1 MNHNQLPGN
10 QAPYKL
16 DAGEGL
22 RYAFGGHLATVVARH
37 EDLGIPMAG
46 AILTGAK
53 GATFPVHRHA
63 RTHEA
68 FIVVE
73 GVVSLILGEQT
84 FQLFPGDYVNIP
96 PDTPHGWS
104 YLDYHGKLYGW
115 TFTGNANQIYQ
126 RIGEPFAAKVYR
138 ESTEEPD
145 WTKLDEALDIEFIRG
160 HNSGSGYAEKLN
172 SLPEGNVPYVLA
184 AGEGERLLAAD
195 QLFTFLG
202 DQRHTGGVFMT
213 IMNEGAAGEAIP
225 PHYHEHVTE
234 TFFCITGALKM
245 FVDGEYVTLYPGD
258 YVHVPPKAVHSYQI
272 VRNDTRFLGY
282 LSPGFFDSFFRYL
295 GVPYEGYIYPPVP
308 PPFDFSR
315 VLQHLGE
322 LDLKLMGKPGAP
334 PAQGRG

>member
-22 RYAFGGHLATVVARH
+22 RYAFGGHLATVIARH

-96 PDTPHGWS
+96 PGTPHGWS

-115 TFTGNANQIYQ
+115 TFTGNANQIYE

-145 WTKLDEALDIEFIRG
+145 WSKLD
-160 HNSGSGYAEKLN
+160 
-172 SLPEGNVPYVLA
+172 
-184 AGEGERLLAAD
+184 AD
-195 QLFTFLG
+195 
-202 DQRHTGGVFMT
+202 
-213 IMNEGAAGEAIP
+213 
-225 PHYHEHVTE
+225 
-234 TFFCITGALKM
+234 
-245 FVDGEYVTLYPGD
+245 
-258 YVHVPPKAVHSYQI
+258 
-272 VRNDTRFLGY
+272 LGY
-282 LSPGFFDSFFRYL
+282 GIHPRPQFQ
-295 GVPYEGYIYPPVP
+295 V
-308 PPFDFSR
+308 R
-315 VLQHLGE
+315 VRRE
-322 LDLKLMGKPGAP
+322 
-334 PAQGRG
+334 AQYAA